1 MNFFLSLSGF
11 PLRHKMLI
19 KIVVTHREWFWKM
32 LTRLGDRQRQE
43 QRLRQQREQRD
54 RRTNGGHVIGSQLS
68 SCSSNSKQPRLVDA
82 TQNALN
88 KLQASERGRASGWE
102 RERASSLNR
111 TQATSTQLSLTAL
124 SCCALECAL
133 LPLSEFSFE
142 LCFNCEWLF
151 PFASRL
157 TRFHTKYGT

>member
-1 MNFFLSLSGF
+1 MNFFLSLWFLIF

-19 KIVVTHREWFWKM
+19 KIVVGVTQRERFWKT

-82 TQNALN
+82 TQSALN
-88 KLQASERGRASGWE
+88 KVQASERGRASKRD
-102 RERASSLNR
+102 RERASTLNR
-111 TQATSTQLSLTAL
+111 IQATSTQLSLTL
-124 SCCALECAL
+124 AL
-133 LPLSEFSFE
+133 LLRS
-142 LCFNCEWLF
+142 
-151 PFASRL
+151 
-157 TRFHTKYGT
+157 

>member
-1 MNFFLSLSGF
+1 
-11 PLRHKMLI
+11 MLI
-19 KIVVTHREWFWKM
+19 KIVVGVTQRERFWKT

-82 TQNALN
+82 THRMHST
-88 KLQASERGRASGWE
+88 KCRQA
-102 RERASSLNR
+102 RERVSTLNR
-111 TQATSTQLSLTAL
+111 IQATSTQLSLTLALLLRSWVRAL
-124 SCCALECAL
+124 SL
-133 LPLSEFSFE
+133 LSEFPIE
-142 LCFNCEWLF
+142 LCFNYEWLF

-157 TRFHTKYGT
+157 TRFHTKHGT